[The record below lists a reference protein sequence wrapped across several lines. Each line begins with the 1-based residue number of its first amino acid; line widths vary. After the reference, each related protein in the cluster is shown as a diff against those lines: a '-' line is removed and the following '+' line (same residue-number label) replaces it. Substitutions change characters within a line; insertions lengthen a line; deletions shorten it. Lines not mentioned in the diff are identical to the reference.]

1 MSEYSDMPVLEAC
14 RDSYPERPDI
24 DVATTPWTR
33 DVLARKID
41 HYMFLLDRAAGK
53 TTI

>member
-1 MSEYSDMPVLEAC
+1 MSQWSDLPVLEAC

-33 DVLARKID
+33 EVLARKID
-41 HYMFLLDRAAGK
+41 YCMELLDRAAGK
-53 TTI
+53 ATI